1 VVTVG
6 IVLAILGIRATLR
19 LSEGQELARLTKEV
33 QSWHRK
39 HGPVDAE
46 RIQGRPRPAPPI
58 YLSKRWEEIEEIT
71 RNRDQLDLAT
81 GVAIVVLSI
90 IAGLNL

>member
-1 VVTVG
+1 
-6 IVLAILGIRATLR
+6 VLAILAIRATLR
-19 LSEGQELARLTKEV
+19 FSEGQELARLTKEV

-46 RIQGRPRPAPPI
+46 RIQGQPRSTPPI

-71 RNRDQLDLAT
+71 RNRDQLDLAA
-81 GVAIVVLSI
+81 GVAIVVVSVV
-90 IAGLNL
+90 AGLNL